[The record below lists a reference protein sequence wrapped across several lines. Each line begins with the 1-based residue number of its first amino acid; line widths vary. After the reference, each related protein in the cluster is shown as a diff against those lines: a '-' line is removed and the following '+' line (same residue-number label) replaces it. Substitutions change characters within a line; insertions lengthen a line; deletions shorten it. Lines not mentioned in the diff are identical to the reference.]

1 MFNKKTIPAFLAA
14 ILFVISVGSA
24 QTLEENW
31 NDFLHFTSIGHDLAK
46 GYAQALLDSNPDPVE
61 LLALTKANPAG
72 YALLLRV
79 IETHP
84 DPEMVELG
92 RKVLG
97 IIDQGQFM
105 RRADPKIIVA
115 EVERLSK
122 GARGWQIAVK
132 RLQDA
137 GEYAIPFMLDAI
149 ADRSREQ
156 EWSDIKRALPHIGK
170 DAIRPLAAALQ
181 TDNLAVKTEIV
192 KALGAIQYPQAMPY
206 LKYVIEKD
214 SSLDLRGTATQSI
227 EQIDPAALKISA
239 AQLFHELGQN
249 YYYHAESL
257 APAEDAAFANIW
269 FWDPEMKRLIR
280 ERVDKNYF
288 NELMAMRA
296 CEWALKADSEFG
308 NAIGLWLAAFFKA
321 ESANV
326 RMPNYFGQGHAKPFV
341 YATTAGPEYLH
352 QALARALRDRNA
364 YVALG
369 AVEALAVTAGEKS
382 LLYRLGPSQP
392 LVQALSFKERA
403 VRYSA
408 AIAIAEAGPKQ
419 NFPESKLVV
428 QNLAEA
434 LGQDR
439 TPSSEDSDSNIWT
452 PELAN
457 SYAVRA
463 AGAMLNLGQTRNR
476 VIDLA
481 VAKKALTSA
490 TNDKRPD
497 VQILAGRVLAY
508 LKSPDAQ
515 GAITAMALGEAN
527 TMIVRIEAFNSL
539 AVSAKLNGNQLD
551 DKMLDAVYSLVGSV
565 DIDRALRGAAA
576 TAFGALNLPS
586 RKVKDLILDQAKS

>member
-1 MFNKKTIPAFLAA
+1 MFNKKTIPAVLAV
-14 ILFVISVGSA
+14 IFFVISAGFA

-31 NDFLHFTSIGHDLAK
+31 NDFLHYTDIGHDLAK

-61 LLALTKANPAG
+61 LLALSKANPAG

-92 RKVLG
+92 KKVLD
-97 IIDQGQFM
+97 IVEQGQFI
-105 RRADPKIIVA
+105 RRADPKVIVA
-115 EVERLSK
+115 EVERLSE
-122 GARGWQIAVK
+122 GARGWHIAVK

-137 GEYAIPFMLDAI
+137 GEYAVPFMLDAI

-156 EWSDIKRALPHIGK
+156 EWSAIKRALPHIGR
-170 DAIRPLAAALQ
+170 DAIRPLGAALQ
-181 TDNLAVKTEIV
+181 TDNLAVRTEIV
-192 KALGAIQYPQAMPY
+192 KALGAIKYPQAMPY

-214 SSLDLRGTATQSI
+214 KSLELRGEATRSI
-227 EQIDPAALKISA
+227 KHIDPAALKISA

-269 FWDPEMKRLIR
+269 FWDVEAKRLIR
-280 ERVDKNYF
+280 ERVDKSYF
-288 NELMAMRA
+288 NELMSMRA

-308 NAIGLWLAAFFKA
+308 KAIGLWLAAFFKG

-326 RMPNYFGQGHAKPFV
+326 LMPNYFGQGHARAFV

-352 QALARALRDRNA
+352 QALARAIKDKNA

-369 AVEALAVTAGEKS
+369 TVEALAVTAGEKS

-392 LVQALSFKERA
+392 LVQALSFNDRA
-403 VRYSA
+403 VKYSA

-419 NFPESKLVV
+419 EFPESKLVV

-434 LGQDR
+434 LGQDAA
-439 TPSSEDSDSNIWT
+439 SSDADANVWT
-452 PELAN
+452 AQLAN

-463 AGAMLNLGQTRNR
+463 GGAMLKLAETRNR
-476 VIDLA
+476 VIDLS
-481 VAKKALTSA
+481 VAQKALISA

-508 LKSPDAQ
+508 LESPDAQ
-515 GAITAMALGEAN
+515 GAIATMALAETN
-527 TMIVRIEAFNSL
+527 TMVVRIEAFNSL
-539 AVSAKLNGNQLD
+539 AVSAKLNGNLLD
-551 DKMLDAVYSLVGSV
+551 EKMVDAIYSLVGSV
-565 DIDRALRGAAA
+565 DIAPALRGAAA
-576 TAFGALNLPS
+576 TAYGALNLPS